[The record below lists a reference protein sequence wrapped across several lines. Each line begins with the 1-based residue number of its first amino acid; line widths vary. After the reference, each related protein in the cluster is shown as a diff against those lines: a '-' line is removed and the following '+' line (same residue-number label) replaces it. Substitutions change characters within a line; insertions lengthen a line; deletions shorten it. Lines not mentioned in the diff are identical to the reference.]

1 MKTLLLTGFEP
12 FLEHPFN
19 PAEYIVRQLNGKQ
32 IGFYKIA
39 GKVLPVDYRRSALEL
54 LGHYEAL
61 QPDAVM
67 MLGLAAGRN
76 RITPERIAININDGP
91 NDNSGEEMTDVPIA
105 GEGPAAYFS
114 TLPVRKFVNLL
125 NKRGFPA
132 ELSNTAGAYLCNN
145 VMYSMLHHIN
155 KVKHRIP
162 AGFIHVP
169 PSNELAVNDRRLSG
183 WPKETLQNSIEIL
196 IESLDQ
202 KIAGDERT
210 WKSYTTD

>member
-19 PAEYIVRQLNGKQ
+19 PAEYIVRQLDGKQ
-32 IGFYKIA
+32 IGSYHIA
-39 GKVLPVDYRRSALEL
+39 GKVLPVDYRRSAHEL
-54 LGHYEAL
+54 IGHYEEL
-61 QPDAVM
+61 RPDAVV

-76 RITPERIAININDGP
+76 RITPERIAINLNDGP
-91 NDNSGEEMTDVPIA
+91 NDNLGEEMTDVPIA
-105 GEGPAAYFS
+105 GDGPAAYFS
-114 TLPVRKFVNLL
+114 ALPVRKFVNVL
-125 NKRGFPA
+125 NERGFPA

-145 VMYSMLHHIN
+145 VMYSMLHHLD
-155 KVKHRIP
+155 KAEHSIP

-169 PSNELAVNDRRLSG
+169 PSNELAVEDRRLSG
-183 WPKETLQNSIEIL
+183 WPKETLQKGIEIL
-196 IESLDQ
+196 IEALDQ